1 MPAGVGRYV
10 HGVSELVLPGWEPG
24 TVCLLAT
31 AGEEPHAI
39 PVSTALR
46 AGDRDVLLAL
56 GARRGALQRLRED
69 PRVALAVLAAGD
81 LAFTAHGEASVVADP
96 LEGLDGVVAVRVA
109 VDRISEHGRPT
120 FEIESGVGWSWTDEE
135 ARLRDEQVRAALL
148 ALSAS

>member
-1 MPAGVGRYV
+1 M
-10 HGVSELVLPGWEPG
+10 SELVLPAWEPG

-56 GARRGALQRLRED
+56 GTRRGALERLRRD
-69 PRVALAVLAAGD
+69 PRAALAVMAAGD
-81 LAFTAHGEASVVADP
+81 LAFTAHGEATVVADP
-96 LEGLDGVVAVRVA
+96 LEGVEGVVGVRLA
-109 VDRISEHGRPT
+109 VDRLSHHGRPT
-120 FEIESGVGWSWTDEE
+120 FRIDSGVGWSWTDEA
-135 ARLRDEQVRAALL
+135 ARQRDARVREALL